1 MAQYWMIVTS
11 RENYEATRD
20 RNFTIQGVKSRH
32 RKKAMEMQ
40 PGDKLI
46 YYLTG
51 IQQFAGIAEVT
62 STFFE
67 DDEPIW
73 KSKGKKKDENY
84 PWRVHIKPERILD
97 EDDWVDSEEFKDKL
111 EHIKKWPAEHWKLAF
126 QGNVHNIPAA
136 DYQTISQRLAAAVQA

>member
-1 MAQYWMIVTS
+1 MAQYWIIVTS

-46 YYLTG
+46 YYVTG
-51 IQQFAGIAEVT
+51 IQQFAGTAEVT

-73 KSKGKKKDENY
+73 KSKGKKQDENY

-97 EDDWVDSEEFKDKL
+97 EAGWVDSEEFKDKL
-111 EHIKKWPAEHWKLAF
+111 EYIKKWPAEHWKLAF

-136 DYQTISQRLAAAVQA
+136 DYQTISRRFAAAVHA